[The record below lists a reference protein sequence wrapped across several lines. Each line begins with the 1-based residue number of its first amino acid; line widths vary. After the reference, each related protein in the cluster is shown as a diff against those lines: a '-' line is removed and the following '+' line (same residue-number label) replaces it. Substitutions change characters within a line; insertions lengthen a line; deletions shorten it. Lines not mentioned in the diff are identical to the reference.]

1 MILVIYFCVFDQFL
15 ARPMQYRTQNWAW
28 FFFYYTELGLFFG
41 KRTVLY
47 RLYCPLFLVLLTA
60 SLCKGAE
67 QLSSDQLQRFYTV
80 AKAGQYL
87 SDDAKEVLLTAY
99 FALDIDPK
107 FIDQPYSRAARDVD
121 GNFFNAL
128 AEASD
133 RYDYD
138 NLIRIPVPLGIREL
152 VIFSLND
159 EAPNIASLVSEVNVG
174 YVKGD
179 LEAQWWLNLQQARAY
194 PVPSEVNLLRM
205 LETDHIDY
213 IVAQPEQLLS
223 ALPGAAIYRQMKH
236 SSAIWRWQTYHY
248 VHISEPRLAD
258 LLTTEIVRAKAI
270 IERYR

>member
-1 MILVIYFCVFDQFL
+1 M
-15 ARPMQYRTQNWAW
+15 
-28 FFFYYTELGLFFG
+28 
-41 KRTVLY
+41 LY
-47 RLYCPLFLVLLTA
+47 RLYCPLFLLLLTA
-60 SLCKGAE
+60 SICKGAE
-67 QLSSDQLQRFYTV
+67 QLSSEQLQRFYTV

-87 SDDAKEVLLTAY
+87 SDEAKEVLLTAY
-99 FALDIDPK
+99 YSLDIDPK
-107 FIDQPYSRAARDVD
+107 FIDLPYSRAARDVD

-152 VIFSLND
+152 VIFSLDD
-159 EAPNIASLVSEVNVG
+159 EAPNIASLDSAANVG

-205 LETDHIDY
+205 LETNHIDY
-213 IVAQPEQLLS
+213 IIAQPEQLLS
-223 ALPGAAIYRQMKH
+223 ALPGATIYRQLKR

-248 VHISEPRLAD
+248 VHISEPTLAD